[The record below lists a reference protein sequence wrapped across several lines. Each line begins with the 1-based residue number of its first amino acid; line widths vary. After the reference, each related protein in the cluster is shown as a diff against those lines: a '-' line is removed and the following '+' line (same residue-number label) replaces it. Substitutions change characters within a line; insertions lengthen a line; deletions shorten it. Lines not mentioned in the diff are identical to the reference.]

1 MLSHNPPKS
10 HFKKIIKRKRTTESL
25 PKTGTEAPHQ
35 IPPRRIQR
43 LAPQLQLRGGEASQR
58 AQRAWQRRCGEA
70 SRQGTGEAGAV
81 EMPRQLEP
89 GEMAQMW

>member
-43 LAPQLQLRGGEASQR
+43 LAPQLRGGEASQR
-58 AQRAWQRRCGEA
+58 AQRAWQRRYGEA